1 MKTTNTPISRR
12 WVPVS
17 FPLASSLVAALVLA
31 GCAAAPGMRYEEQT
45 ADASQPAT
53 QAKLVPITPN
63 VIADLKSR
71 SEGDIKALQPILGT
85 AKTYAMGPGDVLSLT
100 IWDSPQVPVS
110 AASIG
115 PLITQ
120 GASNNETAIVPSGLT
135 INGDGSVRLPY
146 IGSIK
151 LAGMTEAEATELV
164 TKRLGKFIR
173 DPQITLRVSAYRSKK
188 VFLEGEVRTPGQVVI
203 TDVPMTVA
211 EALARAG
218 GATGSGDTSN
228 LVLTR
233 EGKPYRINLPML
245 AKHGLTGANIPLV
258 NGDMLRVAPREE
270 GRVSVMG
277 EVSRPTTLNMRNGQ
291 LTLQDALSEAGG
303 VNSTTSNP
311 NQIYVVRNTGP
322 ETAPEVYHIS
332 ARSPVMLAM
341 ADNFELRPKD
351 VVFVDPAPLA
361 LWNRV
366 ISLIVPSAGITSQT
380 ISIRDATK

>member
-1 MKTTNTPISRR
+1 MKPVTVPVTRR
-12 WVPVS
+12 IPVS
-17 FPLASSLVAALVLA
+17 FSLASSLAATLVLA
-31 GCAAAPGMRYEEQT
+31 GCAIAPGMRYEEPV
-45 ADASQPAT
+45 ADANQPAT

-63 VIADLKSR
+63 VIASLKSQG
-71 SEGDIKALQPILGT
+71 EGDLKALQPIIGSP
-85 AKTYAMGPGDVLSLT
+85 KPYAMGAGDVLSLT

-110 AASIG
+110 ASSIG

-120 GASNNETAIVPSGLT
+120 GAINNETATVPSGLT
-135 INGDGSVRLPY
+135 IANDGSVRLPY

-164 TKRLGKFIR
+164 TKRLAKFIR

-188 VFLEGEVRTPGQVVI
+188 VFMDGEVRTPGQVVI

-218 GATGSGDTSN
+218 GATSSGDTSN
-228 LVLTR
+228 VVLTR
-233 EGKPYRINLPML
+233 EGKQYRINLPLL
-245 AKHGLTGANIPLV
+245 AKRGLTGASIPLV
-258 NGDMLRVAPREE
+258 NGDLLRVAPREE

-277 EVSRPTTLNMRNGQ
+277 EVTRPTTLNMRNGQ

-322 ETAPEVYHIS
+322 ETVPEVYHIS

-341 ADNFELRPKD
+341 AENFDLRPKD
-351 VVFVDPAPLA
+351 VVFVDPSPLA

-366 ISLIVPSAGITSQT
+366 ISLILPSAGLTRQT
-380 ISIRDATK
+380 IDIRDATK